1 MHSKERVYNELL
13 VVRCRRGSRQAFE
26 DLVKTWEKR
35 LLYYIRRLIED
46 EQQAWQVLQET
57 WLEVLKS
64 IKRLKDPARLPGWLY
79 SIARHKAMDVMR
91 AQYQQATH
99 NEIFKCEN
107 HSQDDNELCAF
118 DQVEQVHYGL
128 SKIAVH
134 HREILTLFF
143 LEDLSLADIAEVL
156 SIPLGTTKSRLHY
169 AKQALK
175 TVLEKEGN

>member
-1 MHSKERVYNELL
+1 MHSKERIYNELL
-13 VVRCRRGSRQAFE
+13 AIRCRRGNKQAFE
-26 DLVKTWEKR
+26 ELVKTWEKR

-64 IKRLKDPARLPGWLY
+64 IKRLKDPTRLAGWLY
-79 SIARHKAMDVMR
+79 SIARHKAIDVVR
-91 AQYQQATH
+91 AEYRQATR
-99 NEIFKCEN
+99 NEILKNEN
-107 HSQDDNELCAF
+107 HPDDSELHAF
-118 DQVEQVHYGL
+118 DNAEQVHYGL
-128 SKIAVH
+128 SRIAVH

-143 LEDLSLADIAEVL
+143 MEDLSLVEISGLLAV
-156 SIPLGTTKSRLHY
+156 PMGTTKSRLHY